1 MLKIILII
9 NIIIIEINIYFKFLW
24 TEESLSF
31 KNIDKVTINFLKN
44 SYKNISN
51 LLISKYFVNNNNSLF
66 FEDYKNASY
75 FSKQSKLLKK
85 LLERNFEVLIKSDNP
100 DYLIFNVHGCNH
112 LNDRY
117 QKSIKIAFF
126 TENQIPDF
134 NTIDYAIGQ
143 SHILFLDRY
152 FKRPYFLGLS
162 INFNNRYFKLIR
174 KKVLNSH
181 KRTKFCAALITN
193 TYWTDYFR
201 LEFIEELNKY
211 KPVDMGGKYKNNV
224 GKVKN
229 KIEFLSSY
237 KFSIAMENTEGNGYL
252 SEKIFHSF
260 ISGTIPI
267 YYGDYMVDEYINP
280 KSLILIRGKNDMLRK
295 IEYIKKIDN
304 VNELYKKILRED
316 IFIVNNYYKE
326 KYENERVKFI
336 YHIFDQDKNTAK
348 RIDNYHWK

>member
-1 MLKIILII
+1 M
-9 NIIIIEINIYFKFLW
+9 
-24 TEESLSF
+24 
-31 KNIDKVTINFLKN
+31 
-44 SYKNISN
+44 
-51 LLISKYFVNNNNSLF
+51 F

-152 FKRPYFLGLS
+152 FKRPYFLELS

-201 LEFIEELNKY
+201 LEFIEELNR
-211 KPVDMGGKYKNNV
+211 
-224 GKVKN
+224 
-229 KIEFLSSY
+229 
-237 KFSIAMENTEGNGYL
+237 
-252 SEKIFHSF
+252 
-260 ISGTIPI
+260 
-267 YYGDYMVDEYINP
+267 
-280 KSLILIRGKNDMLRK
+280 KS
-295 IEYIKKIDN
+295 
-304 VNELYKKILRED
+304 
-316 IFIVNNYYKE
+316 
-326 KYENERVKFI
+326 
-336 YHIFDQDKNTAK
+336 
-348 RIDNYHWK
+348 